1 MNTKQKRAARPV
13 IKARKP
19 NAVVPAA
26 IGIPVPGS
34 LGEWLEYI
42 MPDATDKKWVP
53 MWPPDAFAIGAALL
67 RRTGAYLDLVNGD
80 ELRGEIPVLPAA
92 AVSAAGITWR
102 RELNEVFAAARPGSK
117 TPKKR
122 KRIREVCPAE
132 IRAAWHDLRSN
143 GAVMLTDVRCHPI
156 LTAAAITLCTVSD
169 AACEGMGVGLDAS
182 SSFFAEERDGRSPF
196 LAFAERNAKDPNRF
210 RSYCLHIPPAKLA
223 VLGKRHTPQR
233 GCSIRSLTHHL
244 ALYTPTEIQ
253 AVWPEPIQKTHEEI
267 DVFNVLLL
275 PWPTDVEDTH
285 FSSRQS
291 ADRQRYFD
299 YRPAALQGPPAIDR
313 VKGAMREAARYV
325 DRVHAVVLP
334 ELALDESEFAA
345 VEKFVASQRALLV
358 SGVRAA
364 PCEQSAG
371 MPANKCVMQPYG
383 LSVHSDVRRMPKA
396 KDLAAHRRTQSK
408 HHRWCL
414 DRRQIMQYKLGGRLP
429 ASRDCWE
436 YTHLGQ
442 REIHFVTLT
451 SWLTISTLICEDL
464 ARQEPVTEVVRA
476 VGPNLIFALL
486 MDGPQLKSRWSSRYA
501 SVLAEDPGCSVLSL
515 TSLGMSR
522 RSRPPD
528 MKAGDDKSSFIALW
542 RDAVYGE
549 QEMCLEQDHD
559 ACVLSLVCK
568 TNDEFTIEG
577 HNLSRKAHF
586 PVFAGY
592 QSFSSRPTSIAK
604 AVK

>member
-1 MNTKQKRAARPV
+1 MSTKRK
-13 IKARKP
+13 KARRP
-19 NAVVPAA
+19 APTPAPVPSAP
-26 IGIPVPGS
+26 GIPEPGS
-34 LGEWLEYI
+34 LGEWLDYL
-42 MPDATDKKWVP
+42 MPDATDGDWVP

-67 RRTGAYLDLVNGD
+67 RRTGGYLDLVNGD
-80 ELRGEIPVLPAA
+80 DLRGTVPVLPRKD
-92 AVSAAGITWR
+92 VDAAGLAWR
-102 RELNEVFAAARPGSK
+102 RDLNEVFGTGPWLTKGN
-117 TPKKR
+117 KKR
-122 KRIREVCPAE
+122 KRIREVCPQV
-132 IRAAWHDLRSN
+132 IRDAWNLLRGN
-143 GAVMLTDVRCHPI
+143 GGVALADVRKHRH
-156 LTAAAITLCTVSD
+156 LTAAAINLCTVSD
-169 AACEGMGVGLDAS
+169 AACEGLGVGVDPDS
-182 SSFFAEERDGRSPF
+182 RYEGEEQGVSPF
-196 LAFAERNAKDPNRF
+196 LAYAERNSGKEPNRF

-253 AVWPEPIQKTHEEI
+253 AVWPAPIQIAHEQI

-275 PWPTDVEDTH
+275 PWPVDVADVD
-285 FSSRQS
+285 FSVLQMSG
-291 ADRQRYFD
+291 QRYFD
-299 YRPAALQGPPAIDR
+299 YKPKPHAKPNALTR
-313 VKGAMREAARYV
+313 VKKAITEAEKYV

-345 VEKFVASQRALLV
+345 IEKFVAGKHAILV
-358 SGVRAA
+358 SGVRKAA
-364 PCEQSAG
+364 CPDTCN
-371 MPANKCVMQPYG
+371 MPANTCAIQPYG
-383 LSVHSDVRRMPKA
+383 LSIHREVTPKPRQQ
-396 KDLAAHRRTQSK
+396 DLDAHRRTQSK

-414 DRRQIMQYKLGGRLP
+414 DRRQVMQYKLGGRLP
-429 ASRDCWE
+429 ASYDCWE
-436 YTHLGQ
+436 NTHLGQ

-515 TSLGMSR
+515 TSLGMSK
-522 RSRPPD
+522 RSRPAD
-528 MKAGDDKSSFIALW
+528 VKAEDDKSNFIALW

-549 QEMCLEQDHD
+549 QELCLDKDHD

-568 TNDEFTIEG
+568 TRDEYTIEG
-577 HNLSRKAHF
+577 SDVSRKAHF

-592 QSFSSRPTSIAK
+592 QSFQSRPVRAAN

>member
-1 MNTKQKRAARPV
+1 MAKRTRSANQIQTVATTPLYE
-13 IKARKP
+13 A
-19 NAVVPAA
+19 
-26 IGIPVPGS
+26 GT
-34 LGEWLEYI
+34 LGEWLDYV
-42 MPDATDKKWVP
+42 MPDASDGDWVP

-67 RRTGAYLDLVNGD
+67 RRTGGYLDLVNGD
-80 ELRGEIPVLPAA
+80 DLRSSIPVLDADT
-92 AVSAAGITWR
+92 VSTAGRTWR
-102 RELNEVFAAARPGSK
+102 RDLNDVFATGHSGSK
-117 TPKKR
+117 SAKKR
-122 KRIREVCPAE
+122 KRIREVCPQQ
-132 IRAAWHDLRSN
+132 IRDAWLLLRGN
-143 GAVMLTDVRCHPI
+143 GAVALADIRSHRDV
-156 LTAAAITLCTVSD
+156 TAAAITLCTVSD
-169 AACEGMGVGLDAS
+169 AACEGLGVGVEPQS
-182 SSFFAEERDGRSPF
+182 SYQKDVHEVNGASPF
-196 LAFAERNAKDPNRF
+196 LGFAERNASKEPNRF

-253 AVWPEPIQKTHEEI
+253 AVWPAAIQKTHEEI

-275 PWPTDVEDTH
+275 PWPVDIADVD
-285 FSSRQS
+285 FSVRV
-291 ADRQRYFD
+291 AVGHQRYFD
-299 YRPAALQGPPAIDR
+299 YTPKPLAHPTALTR
-313 VKGAMREAARYV
+313 VKRAMAEAAKYV

-345 VEKFVASQRALLV
+345 IEKFVSRRRAMLV
-358 SGVRAA
+358 SGVRKAA
-364 PCEQSAG
+364 CSETCA
-371 MPANKCVMQPYG
+371 MPANTCAIQPYG
-383 LSVHSDVRRMPKA
+383 LSVHSDINPA
-396 KDLAAHRRTQSK
+396 PEAQDLDAHRRTQFK

-414 DRRQIMQYKLGGRLP
+414 DRRQIMQYRLGGRLP

-436 YTHLGQ
+436 YTYLGQ
-442 REIHFVTLT
+442 REIHFVTLA

-501 SVLAEDPGCSVLSL
+501 SVLAEDPGCSVLSV
-515 TSLGMSR
+515 TSLGMSK
-522 RSRPPD
+522 RSKPGD
-528 MKAGDDKSSFIALW
+528 VKATDDKSNCIALW

-549 QEMCLEQDHD
+549 QELYLEPEHD

-568 TNDEFTIEG
+568 TKEEFTLTG
-577 HNLSRKAHF
+577 HNLSRRAHF

-592 QSFSSRPTSIAK
+592 QSFRSHRAPAAK